1 MSTWKKA
8 ALIVV
13 IAMVVIVAGLAI
25 AIPLLLDVDRYR
37 PAVIAQIQQET
48 GKPSQIGRLAL
59 TILPQV
65 AIRVD
70 DFTLGNPPGFPQGDF
85 VKARRIYA
93 VVNAY
98 ALLHRKVE
106 INSMELDDPDIRLLS
121 DVRGK
126 WNFESPAAKS
136 AAPGNPPVDARASF
150 ALGLIS
156 KVSIKRGQLA
166 VESLLASGAPGPAV
180 MEVHGASI
188 DLRQVD
194 LNAFTTAS
202 RANPDSPPG
211 GFAAWAGAL
220 NAVVYAAASEAP
232 LVAEGTLQADAL
244 RFGAVAVTK
253 FKSKMRLYPKQVFF
267 DDLDMKCYSG
277 DVTGSLSLNFG
288 AANLRYATDARLKG
302 VNVAQFLDA
311 FPQTRGKMTGTLA
324 GTAKL
329 NGEDTHSPDP
339 LAGIR
344 GAGQMS
350 VRNGAMPSLQ
360 LNRNLRLLAQM
371 ANFGPANGDPSSFS
385 SISADFNIADEK
397 LSSTKIALAGN
408 GVDVDGSGRMTM
420 AGEGSLDYQGVAK
433 VAAGSNPLTN
443 VLVGLSGGK
452 LAEGKLAFPFTL
464 GGTLANPKFTLK
476 GGGAPGLPGTAQGIQ
491 PQPADLVRGIA
502 GMFKKK
508 KKPQ

>member
-1 MSTWKKA
+1 MSTWKKV

-13 IAMVVIVAGLAI
+13 IALVVIVAGLAI

-37 PAVIAQIQQET
+37 PAVVAQIQQET

-93 VVNAY
+93 VVNAF

-106 INSMELDDPDIRLLS
+106 INSLELDDPDIHLLS
-121 DVRGK
+121 DARGK
-126 WNFESPAAKS
+126 WNFESPPAKS
-136 AAPGNPPVDARASF
+136 APPADLPGDAKASF
-150 ALGLIS
+150 ALGVIS
-156 KVSIKRGQLA
+156 KVSVKRGQLA
-166 VESLLASGAPGPAV
+166 VASLLASGAPGPAV
-180 MEVHGASI
+180 MEVHGASL

-202 RANPDSPPG
+202 LARPGSPPG
-211 GFAAWAGAL
+211 GLAAWAGAL
-220 NAVVYAAASEAP
+220 NAVVYAAAPEAP
-232 LVAEGTLQADAL
+232 LVAEGTLKVDAL
-244 RFGAVAVTK
+244 RSGLIAVTK
-253 FKSKMRLYPKQVFF
+253 LKSKMRLYPKQVFF

-277 DVTGSLSLNFG
+277 DVTGNLSLNFG
-288 AANLRYATDARLKG
+288 GANLRYAVDARLKG
-302 VNVAQFLDA
+302 VIVAQFLDA

-329 NGEDTHSPDP
+329 KGEVTNSPDP

-350 VRNGAMPSLQ
+350 VRNGEMPSLQ

-371 ANFGPANGDPSSFS
+371 ATLGPANGDPSSFS

-397 LSSTKIALAGN
+397 LSSAKIALAGN
-408 GVDVDGSGRMTM
+408 GVDVDGSGYMSM
-420 AGEGSLDYQGVAK
+420 AGEGSLNYQGVAK
-433 VAAGSNPLTN
+433 VAAGSSPLTN
-443 VLVGLSGGK
+443 VLMGLSGATMADGK
-452 LAEGKLAFPFTL
+452 LTFPFTL

-476 GGGAPGLPGTAQGIQ
+476 GGGAPGQLGTGQGIQ

-502 GMFKKK
+502 GMLRKK

>member
-1 MSTWKKA
+1 MSTWKKV

-13 IAMVVIVAGLAI
+13 IALVVIVAGLAI

-37 PAVIAQIQQET
+37 PEVVAHIQQET

-85 VKARRIYA
+85 VKARQIYA
-93 VVNAY
+93 VVNPF

-106 INSMELDDPDIRLLS
+106 INSLELDDPDIHLLS

-126 WNFESPAAKS
+126 WNFESPPAKS
-136 AAPGNPPVDARASF
+136 AAPANSPGDAKASF
-150 ALGLIS
+150 TLGVIS
-156 KVSIKRGQLA
+156 KVSVKRGQLA
-166 VESLLASGAPGPAV
+166 VASLLASGAPGPAS

-188 DLRQVD
+188 DLREVD

-202 RANPDSPPG
+202 LARPGSPPG
-211 GFAAWAGAL
+211 GLAAWAGAL
-220 NAVVYAAASEAP
+220 KTVVYAAAAQAP
-232 LVAEGTLQADAL
+232 LVAEGTLKADAL
-244 RFGAVAVTK
+244 RFGAIAVTK
-253 FKSKMRLYPKQVFF
+253 LKSKMRLYPKQVFF

-277 DVTGSLSLNFG
+277 DAAGNLSLNFG
-288 AANLRYATDARLKG
+288 GANLRYSTDARLKG

-329 NGEDTHSPDP
+329 NGEVTNSPDP

-350 VRNGAMPSLQ
+350 ILNGEMPSLQ
-360 LNRNLRLLAQM
+360 LNRNLRLLARM
-371 ANFGPANGDPSSFS
+371 ASLGPANGDPSSFS

-397 LSSTKIALAGN
+397 LSSNKIALAGN
-408 GVDVDGSGRMTM
+408 GVDVDGSGHMTM
-420 AGEGSLDYQGVAK
+420 AGEGSLDYQGEAK
-433 VAAGSNPLTN
+433 VAAGSSPLTN
-443 VLVGLSGGK
+443 VLAGLSGAKLADGK
-452 LAEGKLAFPFTL
+452 LTFPFTL
-464 GGTLANPKFTLK
+464 GGTLESPKFSLK
-476 GGGAPGLPGTAQGIQ
+476 GGASGPAGVAQGVQ
-491 PQPADLVRGIA
+491 QQPADVVRGIG
-502 GMFKKK
+502 GMFKKR